1 VARYAI
7 YLGLT
12 ALLFGGGA
20 WLWLSQQSPAPAPPA
35 VTAAPSPPATP
46 PPATVP
52 APAAVNPS
60 FDVVRVGPDGHT
72 VLAGRAAPGAEVTV
86 RTDEG
91 VLGVATAD
99 QRGEWV
105 LLPELPLQPGTREL
119 SVSARDAGGT
129 AREAD
134 ATVVMAVPERPDK
147 PGDKAAERA
156 APAVPLAVLMP
167 REAEGDSR
175 VLQVPA
181 PQGDMSAAKGLSLDA
196 VDFDAKGLIRPSGK
210 ATPGAELRI
219 YLDNRPLG
227 AATADERGQ
236 WSLRSADPAPA
247 GQHSLRVDQ
256 LGRDGQIA
264 ARVEVPFSRAAP
276 SLAAAKPG
284 QIQVQSGN
292 SLWRIARRTY
302 GTGDR
307 YTVIYQAN
315 KDLIRDPNKIY
326 PGQVLAVPAAKR

>member
-1 VARYAI
+1 MARYAT
-7 YLGLT
+7 YLALT
-12 ALLFGGGA
+12 ALLLGGGA
-20 WLWLSQQSPAPAPPA
+20 WLWLSRQSPAPAPTPA
-35 VTAAPSPPATP
+35 VTAPPGSPTAASPA
-46 PPATVP
+46 P

-60 FDVVRVGPDGHT
+60 FDVVRVAPDGRT

-86 RTDEG
+86 RTDDA
-91 VLGVATAD
+91 VLGAATAD

-105 LLPELPLQPGTREL
+105 LLPETPLQPGTREL
-119 SVSARDAGGT
+119 SVSAREAGG
-129 AREAD
+129 AVREAD
-134 ATVVMAVPERPDK
+134 ATVVMVVPDRSEK
-147 PGDKAAERA
+147 TADKAAPA
-156 APAVPLAVLMP
+156 APLAVLLP
-167 REAEGDSR
+167 RESEGDSR
-175 VLQVPA
+175 VLQSPT
-181 PQGDMSAAKGLSLDA
+181 PQGDMSAAKGLSIDA

-236 WSLRSADPAPA
+236 WSLRSADPAPS

-264 ARVEVPFSRAAP
+264 ARVEVPFTRAAP

-284 QIQVQSGN
+284 QVQVQSGN

-302 GTGDR
+302 GAGDR

-326 PGQVLAVPAAKR
+326 PGQVLAMPPSAKR

>member
-7 YLGLT
+7 YLALT

-20 WLWLSQQSPAPAPPA
+20 WLWLSQQSPAPAPA
-35 VTAAPSPPATP
+35 VTAAPSLPPAASP
-46 PPATVP
+46 PPAPTT
-52 APAAVNPS
+52 VNPS
-60 FDVVRVGPDGHT
+60 FDVVRVGPDGRT
-72 VLAGRAAPGAEVTV
+72 VLAGRAAPGAEITV
-86 RTDEG
+86 RTDDA
-91 VLGVATAD
+91 VLGAATAD

-105 LLPELPLQPGTREL
+105 LLPEAPLQPGTREL
-119 SVSARDAGGT
+119 SVSAREAGGPV
-129 AREAD
+129 READ
-134 ATVVMAVPERPDK
+134 ATVVMVVPDR
-147 PGDKAAERA
+147 DKAADKA
-156 APAVPLAVLMP
+156 APAAPLAVLMP
-167 REAEGDSR
+167 KESEGDSR
-175 VLQVPA
+175 VLQAPA
-181 PQGDMSAAKGLSLDA
+181 PQGDMSAAKGLSIDA

-210 ATPGAELRI
+210 AAPGAELRV

-236 WSLRSADPAPA
+236 WSLRSADPAPS

-264 ARVEVPFSRAAP
+264 ARVEVPFTRAAP

-284 QIQVQSGN
+284 QFQVQSGN

-302 GTGDR
+302 GAGDR

-326 PGQVLAVPAAKR
+326 PGQVLAVPPSAKR